1 MLSKKLV
8 YKIIRTLK
16 ILTVNI
22 FLIAPVFSIAAE
34 RTNILLI
41 IVDDLRPELGCYGNE
56 HMNTPNVDRLA
67 SEGTV
72 FDRAYCNVPVCMPSR
87 VSMLTSLRADR
98 TMGRTKLLGRPFI
111 TLPRYLK
118 DHGYTTISNGKV
130 FHFIEDREEDWSE
143 PPWRSVPI
151 YHGEVR
157 WATYNNYGLWQNE
170 ESGKLINPETGFG
183 PFFDSANVP
192 DDAYQDGKVANKTIA
207 DLQRLSQLEKPFFLA
222 CGFWRPHLPF
232 NAPKKYWD
240 LYDPEKLALADNRF
254 RPDNMSELCQN
265 STEMFEYAGIEGFP
279 DDEAFHRKALH
290 GYYASVSYVDAQVGR
305 VLAALKTNGL
315 DENTIVVLIGDH
327 GWHLGEHNF
336 WGKHNTLKNSLQAP
350 LIVHAPG
357 HQGGNH
363 TSALVEYLDVYPT
376 IVELAGLPIPD
387 HVEGRSLT
395 PLLAN
400 PGTKWKDA
408 LYFFWNDKQQENGK
422 VKLVDA
428 IAIKTDRFL
437 YTEWHQDNEV
447 IDRML
452 FDHENDP
459 DENQNIAEDPGRQ
472 SIVKDLSKK
481 IQRFVTSSSFRRR
494 GKHVPGVTSPTKKTD
509 K

>member
-1 MLSKKLV
+1 MEAGGLMNG
-8 YKIIRTLK
+8 R
-16 ILTVNI
+16 
-22 FLIAPVFSIAAE
+22 P
-34 RTNILLI
+34 NILLI
-41 IVDDLRPELGCYGNE
+41 IIDDLRPELGCYGNE
-56 HMNTPNVDRLA
+56 HMITPNIDKLA
-67 SEGTV
+67 AGGTV

-87 VSMLTSLRADR
+87 VSLLTSLRTDR
-98 TMGRTKLLGRPFI
+98 TMGRTKKLSREYI
-111 TLPRYLK
+111 TLPKYLK

-130 FHFIEDREEDWSE
+130 FHHIDDRAEDWSD

-157 WATYNNYGLWQNE
+157 WGTYNTYGLWQNE

-183 PFFDSANVP
+183 PFFDSAEVP

-207 DLQRLSQLEKPFFLA
+207 DLKRLAKSDEPFFLA

-240 LYDPEKLALADNRF
+240 LYDPQKLPLADNRF
-254 RPDNMSELCQN
+254 IPKNLPELCQN
-265 STEMFEYAGIEGFP
+265 SPEMYEYAGIDGFP

-305 VLAALKTNGL
+305 LLDALKANNL

-336 WGKHNTLKNSLQAP
+336 WGKHNTLKNALEAP
-350 LIVHAPG
+350 LIVRAPG
-357 HQGGNH
+357 YEGGKH
-363 TSALVEYLDVYPT
+363 SFALVEYLDIYPT
-376 IVELAGLPIPD
+376 LVQLAGLPLPD

-395 PLLAN
+395 PLLEN
-400 PGTKWKDA
+400 PGTPWKDA
-408 LYFFWNDKQQENGK
+408 LYFFWNDKERINGK

-428 IAIKTDRFL
+428 IAVKTDRFL
-437 YTEWHQDNEV
+437 YTEWYQENKV

-452 FDHENDP
+452 FDHESDP
-459 DENQNIAEDPGRQ
+459 QENVNIAGYPEMQ
-472 SIVKDLSKK
+472 ATVKDLSERIKK
-481 IQRFVTSSSFRRR
+481 FMESVSFRRE
-494 GKHVPGVTSPTKKTD
+494 
-509 K
+509 